1 MGVIVTT
8 RWTAQRRRARAIRG
22 LVVLVA
28 IVVAIAPVVWTVMAA
43 IGILPN
49 ENTRPPTLIVALTA
63 DHLAEVS
70 VAEPTFWQ
78 ELATSLLVSA
88 SAALLAGTVSMLA
101 AYGLARRPGRT
112 QARVV
117 PGLLVLA
124 SLPVMAYVIP
134 LSDLMR
140 RVGLV
145 DTLPGLIL
153 AEAAVT
159 APLAVYV
166 FYAYLVGVSTE
177 AEEAARLE
185 GAGLAALLR
194 RVVLPTAAPIAAAT
208 VIVLFVLDWN
218 LLLTPLV
225 LTGIDVRTLPVVLTD
240 FFTLERE
247 LDWPTAAAAL
257 TISLVPVLALV
268 GLLIRLLDR
277 FSLGGGVE
285 GVAS

>member
-1 MGVIVTT
+1 MTVSWKA
-8 RWTAQRRRARAIRG
+8 RQRRAATVRG
-22 LVVLVA
+22 LVVLIAILVA
-28 IVVAIAPVVWTVMAA
+28 VAPIVWTLLAA
-43 IGILPN
+43 IGVIPN

-78 ELATSLLVSA
+78 ELATSLGVSA
-88 SAALLAGTVSMLA
+88 VAALLAGGISFLA
-101 AYGLARRPGRT
+101 AYGLARTPGRT
-112 QARVV
+112 RMRLV

-134 LSDLMR
+134 LSDLVR
-140 RVGLV
+140 RLGLL
-145 DTLPGLIL
+145 DTVPGLIL

-166 FYAYLVGVSTE
+166 FYAYLVAVSRE
-177 AEEAARLE
+177 CEEAARLE
-185 GAGLAALLR
+185 GAGLSRLLR
-194 RVVLPTAAPIAAAT
+194 SVVLPAAAPIAAAT
-208 VIVLFVLDWN
+208 VIVLFVFDWN

-257 TISLVPVLALV
+257 TISLVPVLVLV
-268 GLLIRLLDR
+268 GLLNRMLDR
-277 FSLGGGVE
+277 FSLAGGVE
-285 GVAS
+285 GLAN